1 MRILRDWAQ
10 SAIVLTGFCS
20 FTVCSFTVCSLSAI
34 AAESAAKPQAPTQFP
49 ANPLELTQPDPL
61 LPGGLKRSLSESERQ
76 TLRTALDQLNV
87 DAIAKLRSNDVLGA
101 FEIWNR
107 ELRLRRALGFLEEV
121 QALGRVG
128 NVAWVQNQTN
138 ELRFITNRL
147 SAIQT
152 QVQRPLNENDVTLP
166 NRAQVLPALGV
177 AFQQVRSP
185 GLALKVY
192 QQMLT
197 EARSRKDAVAEV
209 NLLNTI
215 GQLHLSWF
223 DYPNAIVTY
232 TELLNLARSR
242 NDAQNVALN
251 LVQLAYTHEQA
262 KQPAQAISYQ
272 QQLIEIYQRDPQQA
286 KQLPVLKI
294 KLGDNFVASQQLDAA
309 EKAYQEAFQLAQPL
323 FQLAYASDA
332 LRKLGNLYR
341 SNRRF
346 DAALQ
351 VYEYLAGVQQQ
362 AYDTYGVMNAYDQIG
377 QIQIQRNAPAEA
389 VKAFQQGL
397 EVAKQ
402 INYRVDYFTQQLQ
415 KIQAAK

>member
-1 MRILRDWAQ
+1 MTILRPWKWGGVVGVIAC
-10 SAIVLTGFCS
+10 AIG
-20 FTVCSFTVCSLSAI
+20 I
-34 AAESAAKPQAPTQFP
+34 ALNVKAAAPP
-49 ANPLELTQPDPL
+49 AKQPPDRFLNPLELTTPDPL
-61 LPGGLKRSLSESERQ
+61 LPGGLNRPLSEAEKQ
-76 TLRTALDQLNV
+76 TLRTALDQL
-87 DAIAKLRSNDVLGA
+87 DAEANAKLRSGDVPGA
-101 FEIWNR
+101 FDIWNR
-107 ELRLRRALGFLEEV
+107 ELRLRRALGLLEEV

-128 NVAWVQNQTN
+128 NIAWIQNQQAQV
-138 ELRFITNRL
+138 RFVTNRL

-152 QVQRPLNENDVTLP
+152 QVQQPLKNQVTIP
-166 NRAQVLPALGV
+166 DRAQILPALGI

-197 EARSRKDAVAEV
+197 EARARRDAIAEV

-223 DYPNAIVTY
+223 DYPNAIATY
-232 TELLNLARSR
+232 TELLNLARAR
-242 NDAQNVALN
+242 NDVQNVVAN

-262 KQPAQAISYQ
+262 KQPAQAVTYQ

-286 KQLPVLKI
+286 GLIPALKI
-294 KLGDNFVASQQLDAA
+294 RQADNFAASKQFEAA

-323 FQLAYASDA
+323 LQLAYASDA
-332 LRKLGNLYR
+332 LRKLGALYR
-341 SNRRF
+341 SNNRL

-351 VYEYLAGVQQQ
+351 VYEYLASVQQQ
-362 AYDTYGVMNAYDQIG
+362 AYDSFGVMDAFDQIG
-377 QIQIQRNAPAEA
+377 QIQLQRNAPTEA

-402 INYRVDYFTQQLQ
+402 INHRVDYFTQQIQ